1 MHTCVCVSVATAES
15 LCQMVHAFLIRG
27 TIIPWRFVF
36 SPAVILNSFYFEEI
50 LSGHNVDKINRQSP
64 PHLRQGPG
72 AAHRASAHVTPTRPP
87 LLTAR
92 RLPQAAARR
101 SPSSAAFASTGD
113 FYPLWPCRLSQPCLS
128 RHFSPARAPP
138 RRGAACRRGG
148 SSVLSSGNGPRPAVV
163 FRSADSL

>member
-15 LCQMVHAFLIRG
+15 LCQMVHAFHNSRNYNSVAVRI
-27 TIIPWRFVF
+27 

-50 LSGHNVDKINRQSP
+50 LSGRNVDKINRQSP